1 MLHSHGDCGGFDQA
15 CRVKYR
21 VFCKDSGLLVSML
34 RWRASIGVVLM
45 QLIGVLLCQNTLLT
59 CFDWHVQH
67 AEVIFRSL
75 KGFNS
80 NLLLLRR
87 LLERQQIRIVP
98 LTIST
103 NFWFG
108 AWLNHLLVRE
118 RIVTAKRVQTLL
130 DLSSYRVQCHH
141 RRVIGIF
148 FDVFVIKNF
157 CFDPRRQFNLVI
169 TADFCPGLCRINFL
183 SALMRIV
190 LRRRLV
196 FDSNCSLL
204 LNHLVVKLEL
214 RVELIRVF
222 FAVFAA
228 VLLCWNH
235 WPLSLLFLFN
245 KRAIE
250 RIGGLLLYYIVQKLL
265 SLVRRE
271 AWGVV
276 NYQGTISL
284 TLLRKTWA
292 VCQQAQMLVRF

>member
-1 MLHSHGDCGGFDQA
+1 MLHSHRDCGGFDQA

-21 VFCKDSGLLVSML
+21 VFGKDSGLLVSML

-45 QLIGVLLCQNTLLT
+45 QLIGILLCQNTLLAR
-59 CFDWHVQH
+59 FDWHVQH

-80 NLLLLRR
+80 DLLVLRR

-103 NFWFG
+103 TFWFW
-108 AWLNHLLVRE
+108 AWLNHFLVRE
-118 RIVTAKRVQTLL
+118 RIVAAKRVQALF
-130 DLSSYRVQCHH
+130 DLSSYRVQCHQ

-148 FDVFVIKNF
+148 FDVFVIKNV
-157 CFDPRRQFNLVI
+157 CFDSRRKLNLVI
-169 TADFCPGLCRINFL
+169 TADFCPGLCGINFL
-183 SALMRIV
+183 SALVRIV
-190 LRRRLV
+190 LHHRIV
-196 FDSNCSLL
+196 FYSNCSRLL
-204 LNHLVVKLEL
+204 VHLVVKLEL

-235 WPLSLLFLFN
+235 WPLSLLFFFN
-245 KRAIE
+245 KRAIK
-250 RIGGLLLYYIVQKLL
+250 RIGGLLLYFIVQKLV
-265 SLVRRE
+265 SLVRWE

-276 NYQGTISL
+276 NYQGTIGL
-284 TLLRKTWA
+284 TLLRKTWT
-292 VCQQAQMLVRF
+292 VCQQAQILVRF